1 MELYDDIKIIAGDHN
16 ELIESMIPERIPSA
30 EILMRKRGKQNN
42 YYLKAGRLGIVYIL
56 LIAVFTS
63 LSLFMIDSF
72 RGKSEPLS
80 NSPLNAGIFSSEA
93 PGNMV
98 SAFREAVR

>member
-1 MELYDDIKIIAGDHN
+1 MELYDDIKKITGDHD

-30 EILMRKRGKQNN
+30 EMLMQKRGGQNK

-63 LSLFMIDSF
+63 FSLFMIDSF

-80 NSPLNAGIFSSEA
+80 NSPLNAGIFSSDT

-98 SAFREAVR
+98 SAFREAVK

>member
-1 MELYDDIKIIAGDHN
+1 MELYDDIKKVAENHN

-30 EILMRKRGKQNN
+30 DLLMQKRGDQHK
-42 YYLKAGRLGIVYIL
+42 YYLKAGRLGIAYLI

-63 LSLFMIDSF
+63 FSLFMIGSF
-72 RGKSEPLS
+72 RGGSEFVS
-80 NSPLNAGIFSSEA
+80 NSGLNAGIFSSDT

-98 SAFREAVR
+98 SAFREIVK